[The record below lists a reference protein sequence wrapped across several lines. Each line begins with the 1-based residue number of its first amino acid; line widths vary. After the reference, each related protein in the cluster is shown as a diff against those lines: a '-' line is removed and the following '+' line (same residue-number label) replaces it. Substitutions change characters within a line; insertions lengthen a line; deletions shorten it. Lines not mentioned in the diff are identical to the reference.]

1 MQKNAEEAYHE
12 TVSNYQNTN
21 LSATGNF
28 AQLALVG
35 GCDENIEDDCV
46 LQQETANEINSVGP
60 RKCSHDESFVVKSDF
75 SAYGTKSHASK
86 KIDHRQTT
94 KSQDSD

>member
-1 MQKNAEEAYHE
+1 
-12 TVSNYQNTN
+12 
-21 LSATGNF
+21 
-28 AQLALVG
+28 
-35 GCDENIEDDCV
+35 

-60 RKCSHDESFVVKSDF
+60 RKWSHDESFVVKSDF

-94 KSQDSD
+94 KNQDSD